1 MDPRW
6 CKHSPRVENES
17 ARRPALHGCKC
28 ALVKGVPDRSY
39 LHKVTYGDMAI
50 NKVQWPV
57 VTKVFWIMLQKAS
70 DTRYYQKAIYFPQ
83 QDRMTYSNKG
93 VFDHIAQESGY
104 ELDMSTG
111 LQRLKSPRSLSG
123 TSAHPTMVTL
133 VYIIVMNGWLTSF
146 SFHVNRRPHS
156 WDKAISDP
164 DLATPRSRWWVGSKG
179 KVNQS
184 AQYHIISL
192 PFHFTSARPTIPE
205 IQLSRNVTLKH
216 PR

>member
-1 MDPRW
+1 MCGWPLPWRLDLKSLQKTTLVQVVVWCHQVIQINVAIWWCRSGLHIIKTYMEPRW

-39 LHKVTYGDMAI
+39 LPKVTYGDMAI

-70 DTRYYQKAIYFPQ
+70 DTRYYQKAMYFPQ

-111 LQRLKSPRSLSG
+111 LQRLKSPNPVTIRYIRPPHHGHTSLYHG
-123 TSAHPTMVTL
+123 HEWMTHIFFVPC
-133 VYIIVMNGWLTSF
+133 
-146 SFHVNRRPHS
+146 
-156 WDKAISDP
+156 
-164 DLATPRSRWWVGSKG
+164 
-179 KVNQS
+179 QS
-184 AQYHIISL
+184 AA
-192 PFHFTSARPTIPE
+192 PFLR
-205 IQLSRNVTLKH
+205 
-216 PR
+216 